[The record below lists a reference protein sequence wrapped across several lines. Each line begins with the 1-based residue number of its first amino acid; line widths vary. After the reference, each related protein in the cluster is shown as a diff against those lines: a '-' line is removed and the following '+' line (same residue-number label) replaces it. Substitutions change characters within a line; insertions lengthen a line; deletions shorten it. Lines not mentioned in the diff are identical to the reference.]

1 MDFDA
6 VALENTGLQVGSVF
20 FSYIS
25 SKEKQILYPASIKV
39 LRFLCT
45 FAK

>member
-20 FSYIS
+20 FRIFPL
-25 SKEKQILYPASIKV
+25 KKNKFFILPV
-39 LRFLCT
+39 
-45 FAK
+45 